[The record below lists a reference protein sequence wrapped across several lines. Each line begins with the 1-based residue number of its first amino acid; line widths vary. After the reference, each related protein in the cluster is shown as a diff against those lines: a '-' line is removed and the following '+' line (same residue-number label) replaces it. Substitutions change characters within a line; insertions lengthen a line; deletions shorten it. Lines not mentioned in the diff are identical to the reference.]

1 MRKLVLTTA
10 ILASVGGIAMSQD
23 AAAPDM
29 FRTAPD
35 PMQLRASDF
44 IGMRIYAVETASD
57 VAEYAGKQQDWND
70 IGEVNDV
77 ILSRDGKVD
86 SVLVDIGGFLGMGER
101 QVAVNMAAIRF
112 VGDASTADA
121 PDDFFLVMTAPRAVL
136 EAAPEYTRGDTATV
150 DTATGTAAAT
160 APSTDT
166 MREPIVRDGFV
177 AADGEYL
184 TRTKLEGAG
193 VYDANDALIGE
204 VGAVVMSADGQ
215 VTQTV
220 IDVGGFLGIGEK
232 PVALNLMDVDILR
245 NEAGDEV
252 RVYLNK
258 TREQLDAMPSYAG

>member
-10 ILASVGGIAMSQD
+10 ILAGFGGVAMAQD

-44 IGMRIYAVETASD
+44 IGMRIYALETASD

-136 EAAPEYTRGDTATV
+136 EAAPEYTRGN
-150 DTATGTAAAT
+150 TATGSTAADPAAT
-160 APSTDT
+160 AAVTDT
-166 MREPIVRDGFV
+166 MRKPIVRDGFV

-204 VGAVVMSADGQ
+204 VGAVVMSADGK

>member
-10 ILASVGGIAMSQD
+10 ILAGFGGIAVAQD
-23 AAAPDM
+23 ATAPDM

-35 PMQLRASDF
+35 PTQLRASDF
-44 IGMRIYAVETASD
+44 IGMRIYALETASD
-57 VAEYAGKQQDWND
+57 TAEYAGKQQDWND

-112 VGDASTADA
+112 VGDASTADV
-121 PDDFFLVMTAPRAVL
+121 PEDFFLVMTAPRAVL
-136 EAAPEYTRGDTATV
+136 EAAPEYTGGN
-150 DTATGTAAAT
+150 TATGTAAAT

-166 MREPIVRDGFV
+166 RREPIVRDGFV
-177 AADGEYL
+177 AADGDYL
-184 TRTKLEGAG
+184 ARAKLEGAG
-193 VYDANDALIGE
+193 VYDATDALIGE
-204 VGAVVMSADGQ
+204 VASVVMSADGK
-215 VTQTV
+215 VTQAV

-232 PVALNLMDVDILR
+232 PVALNLADIDILR

-258 TREQLDAMPSYAG
+258 TKEQLDAMPTFAG